1 MVRKCLLMI
10 ILVDEANEESPE
22 KIEEEIWNEADVFLR
37 LIPWAK
43 EIEKVTIF
51 RSFILKD

>member
-43 EIEKVTIF
+43 EIEKVTILEAL
-51 RSFILKD
+51 S